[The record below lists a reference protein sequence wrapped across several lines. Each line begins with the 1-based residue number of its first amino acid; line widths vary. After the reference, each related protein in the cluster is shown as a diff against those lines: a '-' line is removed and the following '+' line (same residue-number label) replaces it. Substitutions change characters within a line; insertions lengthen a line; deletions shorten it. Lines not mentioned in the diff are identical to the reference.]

1 METVPLVD
9 SNMTIQQGMED
20 ITDTGRTCT
29 FVNQTEDSYIFSCGE
44 YNPLFAML
52 TLAFIFLPSL
62 NVLGA
67 LYGPKTAGYHGFVW
81 GLVMAT
87 VSGIWFVCIMFKEY
101 GSFITIIIEGNDAV
115 EEFLLKGGDQAG
127 IIGFIVIVSLTTM
140 SLGLVMIFSGSK
152 VSHTEKEI
160 IKLSKKEHITSFVF
174 HSLLFPLLFLFPL
187 LHHRQLHD

>member
-1 METVPLVD
+1 METVPLVY
-9 SNMTIQQGMED
+9 SNMTIQQAMED

-67 LYGPKTAGYHGFVW
+67 LYGPKTAGRHGFVW

-87 VSGIWFVCIMFKEY
+87 VSQWNLVCLY
-101 GSFITIIIEGNDAV
+101 YV
-115 EEFLLKGGDQAG
+115 
-127 IIGFIVIVSLTTM
+127 
-140 SLGLVMIFSGSK
+140 
-152 VSHTEKEI
+152 
-160 IKLSKKEHITSFVF
+160 
-174 HSLLFPLLFLFPL
+174 
-187 LHHRQLHD
+187 